1 MLLQR
6 GLKIM
11 LILGLDGI
19 SSCICLNCNE
29 SLVRK
34 NLQRSKTFLNS
45 VIKKFFT
52 KLANLEK
59 YGISGFDFFCVKVN
73 VDLKFIFNGS
83 WKGSQVFV
91 LGIHCSQ
98 WGDFFTFR
106 EQWQL

>member
-1 MLLQR
+1 
-6 GLKIM
+6 M

-34 NLQRSKTFLNS
+34 NLQRTKTFLNS

-59 YGISGFDFFCVKVN
+59 YVISGFDFFCVKVN
-73 VDLKFIFNGS
+73 VDLKFILNGS
-83 WKGSQVFV
+83 VGKDLKSLFWVYTFLNKETFLH
-91 LGIHCSQ
+91 LGNGGNYSNTTI
-98 WGDFFTFR
+98 
-106 EQWQL
+106 